1 MRRVFDL
8 IVHTSFLFFFSQT
21 TKIMKTRKTTSQHTQ
36 LSGTGVFDN
45 NKYFTFNPDAQV
57 NGVVPGF
64 RRRGHGQQLPNGTFS
79 FVADEPS
86 HRSQATMI
94 KKLLHGKVSLTKN
107 GLYQLT
113 LRFSPTEKKIINV
126 AMLNEAGEAAEA
138 INLSQPLRRRGVPNG
153 QKSE

>member
-1 MRRVFDL
+1 
-8 IVHTSFLFFFSQT
+8 
-21 TKIMKTRKTTSQHTQ
+21 MKKNNKSSQHTQ

-57 NGVVPGF
+57 
-64 RRRGHGQQLPNGTFS
+64 HGQQLPNGTFS

-113 LRFSPTEKKIINV
+113 LRFDPREKVNYSV
-126 AMLNEAGEAAEA
+126 AILNEAGEATEA
-138 INLSQPLRRRGVPNG
+138 LKNYEIINRV
-153 QKSE
+153 

>member
-1 MRRVFDL
+1 
-8 IVHTSFLFFFSQT
+8 
-21 TKIMKTRKTTSQHTQ
+21 MKTRKTTSQHTQ

-64 RRRGHGQQLPNGTFS
+64 RKRGHGQQLPNGTFS

-94 KKLLHGKVSLTKN
+94 KKLLHGKVSVTKN

-113 LRFSPTEKKIINV
+113 LRFDPREKVNYSV
-126 AMLNEAGEAAEA
+126 VMLNEASEATEA
-138 INLSQPLRRRGVPNG
+138 IKDYEIVNRV
-153 QKSE
+153 

>member
-1 MRRVFDL
+1 
-8 IVHTSFLFFFSQT
+8 
-21 TKIMKTRKTTSQHTQ
+21 MKTKKTSNQHTQ

-57 NGVVPGF
+57 NGVVHGF
-64 RRRGHGQQLPNGTFS
+64 RKRGHGQQLPNGTFS

-94 KKLLHGKVSLTKN
+94 KQLLHGKLSLTKN

-113 LRFSPTEKKIINV
+113 LRFDPREKVNYSV
-126 AMLNEAGEAAEA
+126 VVLNEAAEA
-138 INLSQPLRRRGVPNG
+138 TEAIKDYEIVNRV
-153 QKSE
+153 

>member
-1 MRRVFDL
+1 MDNLRKLTF
-8 IVHTSFLFFFSQT
+8 TLFKSQT
-21 TKIMKTRKTTSQHTQ
+21 IKIMKTKKTSSQHTQ

-45 NKYFTFNPDAQV
+45 KMYFTFSPDSQI
-57 NGVVPGF
+57 NGIVDAY
-64 RRRGHGQQLPNGTFS
+64 RKRGHGQQLPNGTFS

-113 LRFSPTEKKIINV
+113 LRFDPREKVNYSV
-126 AMLNEAGEAAEA
+126 AILNEAGEATEA
-138 INLSQPLRRRGVPNG
+138 LKNYEIINRV
-153 QKSE
+153 

>member
-1 MRRVFDL
+1 MDNLRKLTF
-8 IVHTSFLFFFSQT
+8 TLFKSQT
-21 TKIMKTRKTTSQHTQ
+21 IKIMKKNNKSSQHTQ

-45 NKYFTFNPDAQV
+45 KMYFTFSPDSQI
-57 NGVVPGF
+57 NGIVDAF
-64 RRRGHGQQLPNGTFS
+64 RKRGHGQQLPNGTFS

-113 LRFSPTEKKIINV
+113 LRFDPREKVNYSV
-126 AMLNEAGEAAEA
+126 AILNEAGEATEA
-138 INLSQPLRRRGVPNG
+138 LKNYEIINRV
-153 QKSE
+153 

>member
-1 MRRVFDL
+1 
-8 IVHTSFLFFFSQT
+8 
-21 TKIMKTRKTTSQHTQ
+21 MKTRKTTSQHTQ

-57 NGVVPGF
+57 NGVVPGY
-64 RRRGHGQQLPNGTFS
+64 RKRGHGQQLPNGTFS

-113 LRFSPTEKKIINV
+113 LRFDPREKVNYSV
-126 AMLNEAGEAAEA
+126 AILNEAGEATEA
-138 INLSQPLRRRGVPNG
+138 LKNYEIINRV
-153 QKSE
+153 

>member
-1 MRRVFDL
+1 MRRVFDI
-8 IVHTSFLFFFSQT
+8 IVHTSFSLFFSQIQL
-21 TKIMKTRKTTSQHTQ
+21 IMKTKKTSNQHTQ

-45 NKYFTFNPDAQV
+45 KMYFTFSPDSQI
-57 NGVVPGF
+57 NGVVQGI
-64 RRRGHGQQLPNGTFS
+64 RKRGHGQQLPNGTFS

-113 LRFSPTEKKIINV
+113 LRFDPREKVNYSV
-126 AMLNEAGEAAEA
+126 VVLNEASEATEA
-138 INLSQPLRRRGVPNG
+138 IKDYEIVNRV
-153 QKSE
+153 

>member
-1 MRRVFDL
+1 
-8 IVHTSFLFFFSQT
+8 
-21 TKIMKTRKTTSQHTQ
+21 MKTRKTTSQHTQ

-57 NGVVPGF
+57 NGVVQGF
-64 RRRGHGQQLPNGTFS
+64 RKRGHGQQLPNGTFS

-113 LRFSPTEKKIINV
+113 LRFDPREKVNYSV
-126 AMLNEAGEAAEA
+126 AILNEAGEATEA
-138 INLSQPLRRRGVPNG
+138 LKNYEIINRV
-153 QKSE
+153 

>member
-1 MRRVFDL
+1 MDNLRKLTF
-8 IVHTSFLFFFSQT
+8 TLFKSQT
-21 TKIMKTRKTTSQHTQ
+21 IKIMKKNNKSSQHTQ

-45 NKYFTFNPDAQV
+45 KMYFTFSPDSQI
-57 NGVVPGF
+57 NGIVDAF
-64 RRRGHGQQLPNGTFS
+64 RKRGHGQQLPNGTFS

-113 LRFSPTEKKIINV
+113 LRFDPREKVNYSV
-126 AMLNEAGEAAEA
+126 VMLNEASEATEA
-138 INLSQPLRRRGVPNG
+138 IKDYEIVNRV
-153 QKSE
+153 

>member
-1 MRRVFDL
+1 
-8 IVHTSFLFFFSQT
+8 
-21 TKIMKTRKTTSQHTQ
+21 MKTKKTSNQHTQ
-36 LSGTGVFDN
+36 LSGVGVFDN

-57 NGVVPGF
+57 NGVVQGF
-64 RRRGHGQQLPNGTFS
+64 RKRGHGQQLPNGTFS

-113 LRFSPTEKKIINV
+113 LRFDPREKVNYSV
-126 AMLNEAGEAAEA
+126 VMLNEASEATEA
-138 INLSQPLRRRGVPNG
+138 IKDYEIVNRV
-153 QKSE
+153 

>member
-1 MRRVFDL
+1 MRRVFDI
-8 IVHTSFLFFFSQT
+8 IVHTSFSLFFSQIQL
-21 TKIMKTRKTTSQHTQ
+21 IMKTRKTTSQHTQ

-57 NGVVPGF
+57 NGVVQGF
-64 RRRGHGQQLPNGTFS
+64 RKRGHGQQLPNGTFS

-113 LRFSPTEKKIINV
+113 LRFDPREKNIINV
-126 AMLNEAGEAAEA
+126 AMLNEAGEAVDALRNYELG
-138 INLSQPLRRRGVPNG
+138 ITNLQLV
-153 QKSE
+153 

>member
-1 MRRVFDL
+1 
-8 IVHTSFLFFFSQT
+8 
-21 TKIMKTRKTTSQHTQ
+21 MKTRKTTSQHTQ

-94 KKLLHGKVSLTKN
+94 KQLLHGKLSLTKN

-113 LRFSPTEKKIINV
+113 LRFDPREKVNYSV
-126 AMLNEAGEAAEA
+126 VVLNEASEAVDA
-138 INLSQPLRRRGVPNG
+138 LRNYELGITNQRSSTEGR
-153 QKSE
+153 

>member
-1 MRRVFDL
+1 
-8 IVHTSFLFFFSQT
+8 
-21 TKIMKTRKTTSQHTQ
+21 MKKNNKSSQHTQ
-36 LSGTGVFDN
+36 LSGVGVFDN

-57 NGVVPGF
+57 NGVVPGI
-64 RRRGHGQQLPNGTFS
+64 RMRGHGQQLPNGTFS

-138 INLSQPLRRRGVPNG
+138 ISEASSLSHPSPKGKG
-153 QKSE
+153 

>member
-1 MRRVFDL
+1 
-8 IVHTSFLFFFSQT
+8 
-21 TKIMKTRKTTSQHTQ
+21 MKTKKTSSQHTQ

-45 NKYFTFNPDAQV
+45 NQYFTFNPDAQV
-57 NGVVPGF
+57 NGVVQGF
-64 RRRGHGQQLPNGTFS
+64 RKRGHGQQLPNGTFS

-113 LRFSPTEKKIINV
+113 LRFDPREKVNYSV
-126 AMLNEAGEAAEA
+126 VMLNEASEATEA
-138 INLSQPLRRRGVPNG
+138 IKDYEIVNRV
-153 QKSE
+153 